1 MKTLLLTVTG
11 ASMILAVLMLEGADR
26 PATDEGPQFTADGQ
40 LIRPKNY
47 REWIYLSSG
56 LGMTYGPAADAAR
69 DNNPTFDNVF
79 VNPAAYRSFLETGK
93 WPDKTIFVLEVRA
106 SESKGSI
113 NNGGH
118 YQSGMVTVE
127 AEVKDEKRFPGKWA
141 FFGLGKTGSEA
152 KMIPLS
158 ASCYS
163 CHSEHGAVDNT
174 FVQFYP
180 TLFEVAK
187 RKGTLVVRAAVNAKP
202 APASAAAEERVI
214 DVVCN
219 MPVDPKTALKTEYQD
234 KTYYFCQPDCK
245 DNFEGSPGSYAAAKP
260 GATASK

>member
-1 MKTLLLTVTG
+1 MKRLLLVVAGT
-11 ASMILAVLMLEGADR
+11 SLILAVLMLEAADR
-26 PATDEGPQFTADGQ
+26 PATDDGPQFTGDGR

-56 LGMTYGPAADAAR
+56 LGMTYGPAAEAAR

-118 YQSGMVTVE
+118 YQSGMVTIE

-141 FFGLGKTGSEA
+141 FFGLGRTASEA
-152 KMIPLS
+152 KMIPLR

-187 RKGTLVVRAAVNAKP
+187 TKGTLVVRAMSAKA
-202 APASAAAEERVI
+202 APAETAAEERVV

-219 MPVDPKTALKTEYQD
+219 MPVDPKTALKTEYQG
-234 KTYYFCQPDCK
+234 KKYYFCQQECK
-245 DNFEGSPGSYAAAKP
+245 NNFEASPGSYAAAKP
-260 GATASK
+260 GTTTP

>member
-1 MKTLLLTVTG
+1 MKRLFWVVAGAVVILT
-11 ASMILAVLMLEGADR
+11 VLMLDAADR
-26 PATDEGPQFTADGQ
+26 PGTGDGPQFTADGQ

-56 LGMTYGPAADAAR
+56 LGMTYGPAAEAVR
-69 DNNPTFDNVF
+69 DRPAFDNVF
-79 VNPAAYRSFLETGK
+79 VNPAAYRSFLESGK
-93 WPDKTIFVLEVRA
+93 WPDKTIFVLEIRA

-118 YQSGMVTVE
+118 YQGGMVTIE

-141 FFGLGKTGSEA
+141 FFGLGRTASEA

-158 ASCYS
+158 AECYS
-163 CHSEHGAVDNT
+163 CHARHGAVDNT

-180 TLFEVAK
+180 TLLEVAK
-187 RKGTLVVRAAVNAKP
+187 SKGTLSANADAKVAVNAGAASETP
-202 APASAAAEERVI
+202 AERVI

-219 MPVDPKTALKTEYQD
+219 MPVDPKTALKTEYQG
-234 KTYYFCQPDCK
+234 KTYYFCQQDCK
-245 DNFEGSPGSYAAAKP
+245 DNFEASPGSYAAARP
-260 GATASK
+260 AAPAN

>member
-1 MKTLLLTVTG
+1 MRIKKLPVAV
-11 ASMILAVLMLEGADR
+11 ASVSAILAVLMLVAADH
-26 PATDEGPQFTADGQ
+26 PATGDGPQFTADGQ

-56 LGMTYGPAADAAR
+56 LGMTYGPAAEAAR

-79 VNPAAYRSFLETGK
+79 VNPAAYRSFIETGK
-93 WPDKTIFVLEVRA
+93 WPDKTIFVVEIRS

-113 NNGGH
+113 NSGGH
-118 YQSGMVTVE
+118 YQRGMVTIE

-141 FFGLGKTGSEA
+141 FFGLGKTASEA
-152 KMIPLS
+152 KMIPVS

-163 CHSEHGAVDNT
+163 CHAEHGAVDNT

-187 RKGTLVVRAAVNAKP
+187 TKGTLVVRAMSAKD
-202 APASAAAEERVI
+202 APQNEER
-214 DVVCN
+214 
-219 MPVDPKTALKTEYQD
+219 
-234 KTYYFCQPDCK
+234 
-245 DNFEGSPGSYAAAKP
+245 
-260 GATASK
+260 